1 MQKGESTKKNPGFF
15 DNLFDLNGDGKVE
28 PYEELMVYEILD
40 EEQKKDNDDLDD
52 EFEDEWF

>member
-1 MQKGESTKKNPGFF
+1 MKKPGFF

-28 PYEELMVYEILD
+28 PYEEFMVYEILN

-52 EFEDEWF
+52 EFEDEWFCDIKQ

>member
-1 MQKGESTKKNPGFF
+1 MKNPGFF
-15 DNLFDLNGDGKVE
+15 DSLFDLNGDSKVE

-40 EEQKKDNDDLDD
+40 EEEKKDNDDLDD

>member
-1 MQKGESTKKNPGFF
+1 M
-15 DNLFDLNGDGKVE
+15 E

-40 EEQKKDNDDLDD
+40 EEEKKDNDDLDD

>member
-1 MQKGESTKKNPGFF
+1 MVVE
-15 DNLFDLNGDGKVE
+15 DEVE